1 MKRMKTFFIYLLLV
15 LAVVLLTDVIA
26 KIVLDTNYK
35 DITNYEIASTS
46 PEIKIEEA
54 KTTRVNGKIKGSI
67 TNKTENFMQD
77 VFVKVDLMSNTGKAR
92 GTEYVKMGNFQP
104 GQSKEFS
111 VKYKYADVTN
121 FVISTVNNYE
131 EKTEIEPDPFMENVK
146 KYYPIVRLVAWCVTP
161 AIYFLPLFL
170 FTGR

>member
-15 LAVVLLTDVIA
+15 LAVVLLTDIIA
-26 KIVLDTNYK
+26 KLVLETNYK
-35 DITNYEIASTS
+35 DITNYEISTTS

-54 KTTRVNGKIKGSI
+54 KTTRVNGKIKGTV
-67 TNKTENFMQD
+67 TNKSENFMED
-77 VFVKVDLMSNTGKAR
+77 VFIKVELKSKTGHTL

-104 GQSKEFS
+104 EQNKEFS
-111 VKYKYADVTN
+111 LNYKYSDVTN
-121 FVISTVNNYE
+121 FVISTTNYE
-131 EKTEIEPDPFMENVK
+131 ENTETEIDPFIENVR
-146 KYYPIVRLVAWCVTP
+146 KYYPIARLVAWCVTP